1 MIYYTPTA
9 AVAEILLRTAGK
21 NLSGVTGESRE
32 NRELSRNRVL
42 KNASRIPAGYIC
54 ARYTKGKNNDGLQTS
69 PSGRSIFVP

>member
-32 NRELSRNRVL
+32 NRELSRNRVPQL
-42 KNASRIPAGYIC
+42 RQVGSLPDTIVRVTQKEISYYG
-54 ARYTKGKNNDGLQTS
+54 D
-69 PSGRSIFVP
+69 FV